1 MKTITKRI
9 IVTFSLLFLLA
20 LNVNAQ
26 TKTFSIPY
34 ESKGQNVTMTY
45 KEIIQYCRLTDS
57 LYSEVVFKTFGKSA
71 QGDDLPYLM
80 IDDGS
85 KTADK
90 ITLWIQAGI
99 HPGEPEGVEAGFL
112 FLRDLMTKPEM
123 KPMLRNV
130 RVLFIPCFNVDGL
143 KRFGQY
149 NRINQNGPEQ
159 MGWRTTAQ
167 NLNLNRDFMK
177 ADAPE
182 MQAWL
187 KLYNEVNP
195 DFLIDCHTT
204 DGADYQYAV
213 TYGLDAFQTLN
224 QVVASW
230 CTKKYVPYITDKMNR
245 DGLPIF
251 PYVAFRQ
258 WHNPRSGLLTYGSRP
273 MLSHG
278 YTILTD
284 RPCLLIE
291 THMLKP
297 YKVRVEST
305 LQMIHHTF
313 TFLAENRE
321 SYRSML
327 RGADQ
332 ERISDEFLN
341 APFPIGLETS
351 MKDSTIIDFLG
362 MEFDTIKSGITGGV
376 YYKYDNTKPVTW
388 KIPLFGKVYVS
399 DSITLPLAYVIPVE
413 WNDVIERVKL
423 HGISVIR
430 INDNS
435 NIKVAASKLNNV
447 KFPGA
452 SYEGRFRP
460 EYNIMEFDTTVNIP
474 EGSSLVLVKQP
485 KIKVLVWLLD
495 AASEDSFLKWGFFN
509 AIFEQKEYGEMYVL
523 EPMAEKMFAENP
535 ALKAEFEALKKNDPA
550 FASNQWLQMNWVYN
564 HTVYR
569 DRHYCVYPVLKITDQ
584 NELKKLL
591 PEK

>member
-1 MKTITKRI
+1 MFASH
-9 IVTFSLLFLLA
+9 VD
-20 LNVNAQ
+20 AQ

-45 KEIIQYCRLTDS
+45 DEIIQYCRLTDS
-57 LYSEVVFKTFGKSA
+57 LYSEVVFKSFGKSA

-80 IDDGS
+80 IDDGV
-85 KTADK
+85 KTTDK

-130 RVLFIPCFNVDGL
+130 RILFIPCFNVDGL
-143 KRFGQY
+143 KRFGPY

-187 KLYNEVNP
+187 KLYNEIDP

-224 QVVASW
+224 QVVALW
-230 CTKKYVPYITDKMNR
+230 CNQKYVPYVTDKMNR

-305 LQMIHHTF
+305 LRMILHTF

-321 SYRSML
+321 SYKSML

-332 ERISDEFLN
+332 ERVSDEFLTK
-341 APFPIGLETS
+341 PFPIGLETS

-362 MEFDTIKSGITGGV
+362 MEFDTIKSTITGGV

-388 KIPLFGKVYVS
+388 KIPLFGKVFVS
-399 DSITLPLAYVIPVE
+399 DSIRLPLAYVVPAE
-413 WNDVIERVKL
+413 WTEIIERVKL
-423 HGISVIR
+423 HGISVIAVSGNSE
-430 INDNS
+430 IN
-435 NIKVAASKLNNV
+435 VAASKLNNV
-447 KFPGA
+447 KFPGT

-460 EYNIMEFDTTVNIP
+460 EYNIMEFDTTVIIP
-474 EGSSLVLVKQP
+474 EGSALVLVKQP

-523 EPMAEKMFAENP
+523 EPMAEKMFTENP
-535 ALKAEFEALKKNDPA
+535 ALKAEFEALKKSDPA

-569 DRHYCVYPVLKITDQ
+569 DKEYCLYPVLKITNQ
-584 NELKKLL
+584 TELKKLL

>member
-1 MKTITKRI
+1 MKQNCMKPILI
-9 IVTFSLLFLLA
+9 ISLFFLFA
-20 LNVNAQ
+20 FHVDAQ
-26 TKTFSIPY
+26 TKTFTIPY
-34 ESKGQNVTMTY
+34 ESKGYNVTMTY
-45 KEIIQYCRLTDS
+45 NDIIHYCRLTDS
-57 LYSEVVFKTFGKSA
+57 LYNEVVFKSFGKSA
-71 QGDDLPYLM
+71 QGDDLPYLI

-112 FLRDLMTKPEM
+112 FLRDLMTKPEL
-123 KPMLRNV
+123 KPALRNV
-130 RVLFIPCFNVDGL
+130 CVIFIPCFNVDGL
-143 KRFGQY
+143 KRFGPY

-182 MQAWL
+182 MQSWL
-187 KLYNEVNP
+187 KLYNEINP
-195 DFLIDCHTT
+195 DFMIDCHTT
-204 DGADYQYAV
+204 DGADYQYAL
-213 TYGLDAFQTLN
+213 TYGMDAFQTLN
-224 QVVASW
+224 PVVAAW
-230 CTKKYVPYITDKMNR
+230 CNRKYIPYVTEKMER
-245 DGLPIF
+245 DGMPIF

-297 YKVRVEST
+297 YKSRVEST
-305 LQMIHHTF
+305 LQMIHHTLE
-313 TFLAENRE
+313 FLSGNRE
-321 SYRSML
+321 SYKSML

-332 ERISDEFLN
+332 ERISDEFIHS
-341 APFPIGLETS
+341 PFSIGLETS

-362 MEFDTIKSGITGGV
+362 MEFDTIPSSITGGI

-388 KIPLFGKVYVS
+388 KIPLFDHVYVS
-399 DSITLPLAYVIPVE
+399 DSIDLPMAYVIPVE
-413 WNDVIERVKL
+413 WVEVIDRLKL
-423 HGISVIR
+423 HGISMISVSESSEIT
-430 INDNS
+430 
-435 NIKVAASKLNNV
+435 VTASKLSAV
-447 KFPGA
+447 KFPHT

-460 EYNIMEFDTTVNIP
+460 EYIINEFDTAVSIHK
-474 EGSSLVLVKQP
+474 GSALVLVKQP

-523 EPMAEKMFAENP
+523 EPMAEKMFAVNP
-535 ALKAEFEALKKNDPA
+535 ALKAEFDALKNSDPA

-564 HTVYR
+564 HTQYR
-569 DRHYCVYPVLKITDQ
+569 DLQYCVYPVMKINSQ
-584 NELKKLL
+584 SELKKLL